1 MLETP
6 GKDEKTASCP
16 LASWPSWSS
25 TFSPSCGVTL
35 LQDLG
40 LDPAAL
46 GAQ

>member
-6 GKDEKTASCP
+6 GKDERTASRP
-16 LASWPSWSS
+16 LASWRSWSS
-25 TFSPSCGVTL
+25 TFSPSRGATL

>member
-1 MLETP
+1 MLEAP
-6 GKDEKTASCP
+6 GKDERA
-16 LASWPSWSS
+16 ASWPLWSS
-25 TFSPSCGVTL
+25 TFSPSCGAIL